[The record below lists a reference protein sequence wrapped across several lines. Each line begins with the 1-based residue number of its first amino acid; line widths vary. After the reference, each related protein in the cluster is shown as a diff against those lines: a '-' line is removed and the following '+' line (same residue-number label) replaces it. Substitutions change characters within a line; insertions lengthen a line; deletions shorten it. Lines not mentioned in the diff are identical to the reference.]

1 MVELNWRKR
10 TENDRE
16 QTRRSQEW
24 TTVRHRKR
32 TTLKENRPV
41 KKFSLRRKKR
51 LPQQLRRRQ
60 YAKPVSKIQNTRTKN
75 VSVQ

>member
-1 MVELNWRKR
+1 MELNWRTR
-10 TENDRE
+10 TEYDRK

-24 TTVRHRKR
+24 TTVRHHKR

-41 KKFSLRRKKR
+41 KKFSLRRKKK
-51 LPQQLRRRQ
+51 LPQQLRRRK
-60 YAKPVSKIQNTRTKN
+60 YAKPVSKIQNARTKN